1 MKRFFLLAAV
11 ILAAV
16 SCGKTPTARI
26 SGTVESLEDSC
37 LVLQRLNFNTLEG
50 VDTVK
55 LAADGSFDFK
65 VKLPTK
71 TPEFYYLYD
80 GASQI
85 AAAVLLPGDNVKI
98 KVGKYGDYEVE
109 GSEESALLREINQKF
124 MKANL
129 ELSQLAD
136 EAVNAADEA
145 ALKDANVKMSRAYV
159 QYKRDALAYIMGHT
173 RSITSAAVVFQK
185 FHEDLPVFNEL
196 TDVIMFKQL
205 CDSLQTVYRDSRYVT
220 ALRDEISRREND
232 FQLNQKIEQI
242 QSISFPELN
251 LPDISGKDCILSS
264 LTGKVI
270 ILSFWSVS
278 QNDHKM
284 FNQEILDMYNRLH
297 ASGLEIYQVSLDID
311 KPTWAAAVNNQK
323 LPWIS
328 VNDGLGTASPAV
340 ASYNVTKLPTMY
352 VINRQGDIV
361 GKDVYSVASLEAL
374 VKRYL

>member
-1 MKRFFLLAAV
+1 M

-205 CDSLQTVYRDSRYVT
+205 CDSLQTVYPDSRYVT

-340 ASYNVTKLPTMY
+340 AAYNVTKLPTMY